1 MFQKK
6 MSVTLLI
13 MIMSAFTACGQKQ
26 SMEIEEYAIQE
37 STAIE
42 EDNNIEEIED
52 ARENSEAETVSGK
65 VEESTKVLEEETVV
79 SDKETAAKIAEMK
92 AMFGEHC
99 IAEQTFEVELSE
111 YDGKVYVVPFT
122 ATLDEA
128 RFHIKIIQNGEVL
141 KTVRAYVPEEL
152 KGEAFTGLDAISFF
166 DVNFDDCTDIVTIQK
181 YGDTSLVTVE
191 YGFAKNADEYER
203 NFDTA
208 YDLSDW
214 LTTSLENPTI
224 PEIRSLV
231 TRGNGNGE
239 FTGYQEAY
247 ETRIHLCELENNSEI
262 TYDLI
267 YFDEDNVPELVAGRP
282 GYGVSLYTYH
292 DGRLYTLMDNWAYGA
307 MGNAGYEYSPKKNS
321 LRNYN
326 TDFAGLLLYTTYME
340 MTDEHTLDTVVTI
353 ETYNFDDAN
362 GNGMPDEEEQGSV
375 GEYGGSYIDGV
386 EVTDEECAKYDLGA
400 YEYIF
405 GSMSYEE
412 MLSLL
417 NQ

>member
-6 MSVTLLI
+6 MSVALLI
-13 MIMSAFTACGQKQ
+13 MIMSVFTACGQKQ
-26 SMEIEEYAIQE
+26 SVEIEEYAIQE

-42 EDNNIEEIED
+42 EDSNAVEIEGTQET
-52 ARENSEAETVSGK
+52 ENSVTETVSDTGEK
-65 VEESTKVLEEETVV
+65 NTEIVEE
-79 SDKETAAKIAEMK
+79 ETAAKITEMK

-122 ATLDEA
+122 ATLDES

-152 KGEAFTGLDAISFF
+152 KGEAFAGLDAISFF

-203 NFDTA
+203 NFNTA

-231 TRGNGNGE
+231 TQGNRNGE

-247 ETRIHLCELENNSEI
+247 ETRIHLCELENNSAM

-307 MGNAGYEYSPKKNS
+307 AGNAGYEYAPKKNN

-326 TDFAGLLLYTTYME
+326 ADFAGLILYTTYMSMNEKFE
-340 MTDEHTLDTVVTI
+340 METIAQI
-353 ETYNFDDAN
+353 ETFNFDDAN
-362 GNGMPDEEEQGSV
+362 GNGMPDEEEEGSV
-375 GEYGGSYIDGV
+375 GDYSVSYLNGV
-386 EVTDEECAKYDLGA
+386 EVTSDEWTVYDMGD
-400 YEYIF
+400 YDYIH

-412 MLSLL
+412 ILQLL
-417 NQ
+417 KK